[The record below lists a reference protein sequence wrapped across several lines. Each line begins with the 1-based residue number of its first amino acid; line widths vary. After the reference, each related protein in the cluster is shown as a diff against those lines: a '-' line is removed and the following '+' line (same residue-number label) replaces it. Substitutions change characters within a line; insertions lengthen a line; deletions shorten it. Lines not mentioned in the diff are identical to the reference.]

1 MIESQNQNNF
11 NFNYSGSLLSDQIT
25 KEGKAE
31 LSSESDLL
39 AHKDIWTRCC
49 EIIKNQIPGPSFR
62 TWISPIEP
70 MKIENHKLI
79 VQIPNQFFIEW
90 LEGRYNETI
99 QSALHEI
106 VNEEFGISYV
116 IREGSDAFRDS
127 SILTSELPSL
137 AVQPKL
143 NFEDKFETFLNAR
156 YTFDNFIEGNGN
168 KFAKAA
174 ALAVS
179 EKPGKTSFN
188 PLVIYGVA
196 GLGKTHLIQ
205 AIGNYVKAHYPQS
218 RIAYVTSENFT
229 NDFVSAIRNNKVH
242 EFSKL
247 YRNFDVLM
255 VDDIQFFAD
264 KGKTQ
269 EEFFHTFNTLHQMG
283 KQIVLTSDRPPK
295 ELKQVEERLI
305 SRFQWG
311 LVTDIQPPDLETRI
325 AILQKRSEEDGVYL
339 PQDVCEFV
347 AMNITSNIREL
358 EGSLIKLLAYASIA
372 NTELN
377 LDLAKSVLKDTIAI
391 KKKNLSIDMIQKTV
405 AAYYNIPEDMLRAKT
420 RKKEVVEARQIC
432 MYLTKEILGSSLK
445 TIGLHFGGRDHST
458 VIYSCRLVE
467 ESIASNPK
475 IKDDIE
481 TMKRKIELAGY

>member
-1 MIESQNQNNF
+1 MIEPQSQNKFGFTPFASTEVIGEQK
-11 NFNYSGSLLSDQIT
+11 IT
-25 KEGKAE
+25 VSNEYDSKKIWEG
-31 LSSESDLL
+31 
-39 AHKDIWTRCC
+39 CC
-49 EIIKNQIPGPSFR
+49 EIIKNQISGPSFR
-62 TWISPIEP
+62 TWINPIEP
-70 MKIENHKLI
+70 LRIENNKLI
-79 VQIPNQFFIEW
+79 VSIPNQFFVEW
-90 LEGRYNETI
+90 LEGRYSEI
-99 QSALHEI
+99 ILSALKEI
-106 VNEEFGISYV
+106 VNENFGISYL
-116 IREGSDAFRDS
+116 IKDS
-127 SILTSELPSL
+127 SGVFGNEKVNTIYETTGQAHAVSLP
-137 AVQPKL
+137 AKTPT
-143 NFEDKFETFLNAR
+143 DRFETFLNAR
-156 YTFDNFIEGNGN
+156 YTFESFIEGNGN

-179 EKPGKTSFN
+179 EKPGLTSFN
-188 PLVIYGVA
+188 PLVVYGGA
-196 GLGKTHLIQ
+196 GMGKTHLIQ
-205 AIGNYVKAHYPQS
+205 AIGNYVKNNHPHKK
-218 RIAYVTSENFT
+218 IAYVTSENFT
-229 NDFVSAIRNNKVH
+229 NDFVSAIRNDKIQ

-247 YRNFDVLM
+247 YRNFDLLM

-339 PQDVCEFV
+339 PPEVCEFV
-347 AMNITSNIREL
+347 AMNITANIREL
-358 EGSLIKLLAYASIA
+358 EGALIKLLAYSSIA

-420 RKKEVVEARQIC
+420 RKKEIVEARQIC
-432 MYLTKEILGSSLK
+432 MFLTKEILGSSLK

-458 VIYSCRLVE
+458 VIYACRLVE
-467 ESIASNPK
+467 ESMASNPK
-475 IKDDIE
+475 IKDDVE

>member
-1 MIESQNQNNF
+1 MVESQNALQIMNGLNMLEGVTT
-11 NFNYSGSLLSDQIT
+11 SDVKSVWEKCCSLI
-25 KEGKAE
+25 KE
-31 LSSESDLL
+31 
-39 AHKDIWTRCC
+39 
-49 EIIKNQIPGPSFR
+49 QIPGPSFR
-62 TWISPIEP
+62 TWFNPIEP
-70 MKIENHKLI
+70 IKIENGNIYLM
-79 VQIPNQFFIEW
+79 IPNQFFIEW
-90 LEGRYNETI
+90 LDGRY
-99 QSALHEI
+99 
-106 VNEEFGISYV
+106 
-116 IREGSDAFRDS
+116 
-127 SILTSELPSL
+127 SELIKSSL
-137 AVQPKL
+137 FSASNQELNVSYIVKDQTSQQIPLEENISQSVYSIPKTTTQGYDVDL
-143 NFEDKFETFLNAR
+143 SKFDTFLNSR

-188 PLVIYGVA
+188 PLVIYGGA

-205 AIGNYVKAHYPQS
+205 AIGNYVRQHHPTKK
-218 RIAYVTSENFT
+218 IAYVTSENFT
-229 NDFVSAIRNNKVH
+229 NDFVIAIRNDKVQ
-242 EFSKL
+242 EFSRL
-247 YRNFDVLM
+247 YRNFDILM

-295 ELKQVEERLI
+295 ELKHVEERLI

-339 PQDVCEFV
+339 PPDVCEFV
-347 AMNITSNIREL
+347 AMNITTNIREL
-358 EGSLIKLLAYASIA
+358 EGSLIKLLAYASIS
-372 NTELN
+372 NTELT

-391 KKKNLSIDMIQKTV
+391 KKKNLSIDMVQKTV
-405 AAYYNIPEDMLRAKT
+405 ASYYNIPEDMLRAKT

-432 MYLTKEILGSSLK
+432 MYLIKEILGSSLK

-458 VIYSCRLVE
+458 VIYACKLVDE
-467 ESIASNPK
+467 WMTANPK

-481 TMKRKIELAGY
+481 IIKRKIELAGY

>member
-1 MIESQNQNNF
+1 MIESQSQNKF
-11 NFNYSGSLLSDQIT
+11 SFSTFSTADKDKDHPVVSQKLLDPKEIWSG
-25 KEGKAE
+25 
-31 LSSESDLL
+31 
-39 AHKDIWTRCC
+39 CC
-49 EIIKNQIPGPSFR
+49 EIIQNQISGPSFR
-62 TWISPIEP
+62 TWINPIEP
-70 MKIENHKLI
+70 IKIENNKL
-79 VQIPNQFFIEW
+79 VVSIPNQFFIEW
-90 LEGRYNETI
+90 LEGRYSEFI
-99 QSALHEI
+99 LSALHEI
-106 VNEEFGISYV
+106 VNENFGISYL
-116 IREGSDAFRDS
+116 IKDS
-127 SILTSELPSL
+127 SGAFTNDKSNFIHEATGQTQTVVLPSKTP
-137 AVQPKL
+137 A
-143 NFEDKFETFLNAR
+143 DRFETFLNAR
-156 YTFDNFIEGNGN
+156 YTFESFIEGNGN

-179 EKPGKTSFN
+179 EKPGLTSFN
-188 PLVIYGVA
+188 PLVIYGGA
-196 GLGKTHLIQ
+196 GMGKTHLIQ
-205 AIGNYVKAHYPQS
+205 AIGNYVKTNYPS
-218 RIAYVTSENFT
+218 KKIAYVTSENFT
-229 NDFVSAIRNNKVH
+229 NDFVGAIRNDKIQ

-247 YRNFDVLM
+247 YRNFDLLM

-339 PQDVCEFV
+339 PPEVCEFV
-347 AMNITSNIREL
+347 AMNITANIREL
-358 EGSLIKLLAYASIA
+358 EGALIKLLAYSSIA

-420 RKKEVVEARQIC
+420 RKKEIVEARQIC
-432 MYLTKEILGSSLK
+432 MFLTKEILGSSLK

-458 VIYSCRLVE
+458 VIYACRLVE
-467 ESIASNPK
+467 ESMGSNPK
-475 IKDDIE
+475 IKDDVE

>member
-1 MIESQNQNNF
+1 MGAVNYQSHMNESNTDYYLTEDNF
-11 NFNYSGSLLSDQIT
+11 N
-25 KEGKAE
+25 KA
-31 LSSESDLL
+31 
-39 AHKDIWTRCC
+39 KVIWNQCC
-49 EIIKNQIPGPSFR
+49 ELIKGQIPGPSFR
-62 TWISPIEP
+62 TWFNPVEP
-70 MKIENHKLI
+70 VRVEGQKLI
-79 VQIPNQFFIEW
+79 LAIPNQFFMEW
-90 LEGRYNETI
+90 LDSRYSQLITA
-99 QSALHEI
+99 SLHEVTSQVFTVEYI
-106 VNEEFGISYV
+106 IKDNEAYHYKSPAAESAEIRSVAQGETQV
-116 IREGSDAFRDS
+116 IGAGEKGS
-127 SILTSELPSL
+127 
-137 AVQPKL
+137 
-143 NFEDKFETFLNAR
+143 FLNHR
-156 YTFDNFIEGNGN
+156 YTFDSFIEGNGN

-174 ALAVS
+174 ALAVA

-188 PLVIYGVA
+188 PLVIYGGA
-196 GLGKTHLIQ
+196 GLGKTHLLQ
-205 AIGNYVKAHYPQS
+205 AIGNHVRKTYPDKKIS
-218 RIAYVTSENFT
+218 YITSENFT
-229 NDFVSAIRNNKVH
+229 NEFVAAIRNDKVQ

-247 YRNFDVLM
+247 YRNFDLLM

-339 PQDVCEFV
+339 SADVCEFV

-358 EGSLIKLLAYASIA
+358 EGSLIKLLAYASIT
-372 NTELN
+372 NTEIT
-377 LDLAKSVLKDTIAI
+377 LDVAKSVLKDTIAI
-391 KKKNLSIDMIQKTV
+391 KKRNLSIDVIQKTV
-405 AAYYNIPEDMLRAKT
+405 SEYYNLPDDLMRAKT

-458 VIYSCRLVE
+458 VIYACKLVE
-467 ESIASNPK
+467 QMMAENPK
-475 IKDDIE
+475 IKDDVE
-481 TMKRKIELAGY
+481 TIKRKIELAGY

>member
-1 MIESQNQNNF
+1 MIEPQNQNNF
-11 NFNYSGSLLSDQIT
+11 NFNYSGNLLNEQVIEEEKRTPQENSQRY
-25 KEGKAE
+25 KE
-31 LSSESDLL
+31 
-39 AHKDIWTRCC
+39 IWTKCC
-49 EIIKNQIPGPSFR
+49 EIIKSQIPGPSYR

-70 MKIENHKLI
+70 VGIENGKLV

-90 LEGRYNETI
+90 LEGRYHEII
-99 QSALHEI
+99 QSALRGI
-106 VNEEFGISYV
+106 VNEEFGVSYV
-116 IREGSDAFRDS
+116 IKDGSENFNDS
-127 SILTSELPSL
+127 SFLASELPSI
-137 AVQPKL
+137 QTK

-205 AIGNYVKAHYPQS
+205 AIGNYVKTHYPQS
-218 RIAYVTSENFT
+218 KIAYVTSENFT
-229 NDFVSAIRNNKVH
+229 NDFVSSIRNNKVH

-339 PQDVCEFV
+339 PQEVCEFV

-372 NTELN
+372 NTELT

-420 RKKEVVEARQIC
+420 RKKEIVEARQIC
-432 MYLTKEILGSSLK
+432 MFLTKEILGSSLK

-458 VIYSCRLVE
+458 VIYACRLVE
-467 ESIASNPK
+467 EVIASNPK
-475 IKDDIE
+475 VKDDIE

>member
-1 MIESQNQNNF
+1 MIESQSQNNF
-11 NFNYSGSLLSDQIT
+11 SFTAFTKTDVGVDQKSVSMIEQKP
-25 KEGKAE
+25 KE
-31 LSSESDLL
+31 
-39 AHKDIWTRCC
+39 IWEECC
-49 EIIKNQIPGPSFR
+49 DIIKGQISGPSFR
-62 TWISPIEP
+62 TWINPIEP
-70 MKIENHKLI
+70 MRVENNRLI
-79 VQIPNQFFIEW
+79 VSIPNQFFIEW
-90 LEGRYNETI
+90 LEGRYSELI
-99 QSALHEI
+99 QSALKQV
-106 VNEEFGISYV
+106 VNEGFGISY
-116 IREGSDAFRDS
+116 IIKDS
-127 SILTSELPSL
+127 SGVFSGDKTYGGNESISQ
-137 AVQPKL
+137 AQPISFPAKTPA
-143 NFEDKFETFLNAR
+143 DRFETFLNAR
-156 YTFDNFIEGNGN
+156 YTFESFIEGNGN

-179 EKPGKTSFN
+179 EKPGLTSFN
-188 PLVIYGVA
+188 PLVIYGGA
-196 GLGKTHLIQ
+196 GMGKTHLIQ
-205 AIGNYVKAHYPQS
+205 AIGNYVKNHYPDKK
-218 RIAYVTSENFT
+218 IAYVTSENFT
-229 NDFVSAIRNNKVH
+229 NDFVSAIRNDKIQ

-247 YRNFDVLM
+247 YRNFDLLM

-339 PQDVCEFV
+339 PPEVCEFV
-347 AMNITSNIREL
+347 AMNITANIREL
-358 EGSLIKLLAYASIA
+358 EGALIKLLAYSSIA

-420 RKKEVVEARQIC
+420 RKKEIVEARQIC
-432 MYLTKEILGSSLK
+432 MFLTKEILGSSLK

-458 VIYSCRLVE
+458 VIYACRLVE
-467 ESIASNPK
+467 ESMASNPK
-475 IKDDIE
+475 IKDDVE

>member
-1 MIESQNQNNF
+1 MIEPQSQNKF
-11 NFNYSGSLLSDQIT
+11 GFTPYSSAEVISNEPVAAQ
-25 KEGKAE
+25 KELDPKE
-31 LSSESDLL
+31 
-39 AHKDIWTRCC
+39 IWDSCC
-49 EIIKNQIPGPSFR
+49 EIIRNQISGPSFR
-62 TWISPIEP
+62 TWINPIEP
-70 MKIENHKLI
+70 VKIENNKLI
-79 VQIPNQFFIEW
+79 VSIPNQFFIEW
-90 LEGRYNETI
+90 LEGRYSEI
-99 QSALHEI
+99 ILSSLREI
-106 VNEEFGISYV
+106 VNASFGISYL
-116 IREGSDAFRDS
+116 IKDS
-127 SILTSELPSL
+127 SGSFASDKTNTAYASANQSHAVTLPVKTP
-137 AVQPKL
+137 A
-143 NFEDKFETFLNAR
+143 DRFETFLNAR
-156 YTFDNFIEGNGN
+156 YTFESFIEGNGN

-179 EKPGKTSFN
+179 EKPGLTSFN
-188 PLVIYGVA
+188 PLVIYGGA
-196 GLGKTHLIQ
+196 GMGKTHLIQ
-205 AIGNYVKAHYPQS
+205 AIGNYVKTNYPNK

-229 NDFVSAIRNNKVH
+229 NDFVSAIRNDKIQ

-247 YRNFDVLM
+247 YRNFDLLM

-339 PQDVCEFV
+339 PPEVCEFV
-347 AMNITSNIREL
+347 AMNITANIREL
-358 EGSLIKLLAYASIA
+358 EGALIKLLAYSSIA

-420 RKKEVVEARQIC
+420 RKKEIVEARQIC
-432 MYLTKEILGSSLK
+432 MFLTKEILGSSLK

-458 VIYSCRLVE
+458 VIYACRLVE
-467 ESIASNPK
+467 ESMASNPK
-475 IKDDIE
+475 IKDDVE

>member
-1 MIESQNQNNF
+1 MIEPQSQNKF
-11 NFNYSGSLLSDQIT
+11 SFTPFSTTEVVTDQSPVSQ
-25 KEGKAE
+25 KELDPKE
-31 LSSESDLL
+31 IWDNCC
-39 AHKDIWTRCC
+39 DIIR
-49 EIIKNQIPGPSFR
+49 NQISGPSFR
-62 TWISPIEP
+62 TWINPIEP
-70 MKIENHKLI
+70 VKIENNKLI
-79 VQIPNQFFIEW
+79 VSIPNQFFIEW
-90 LEGRYNETI
+90 LEGRYSELI
-99 QSALHEI
+99 LSSLRKI
-106 VNEEFGISYV
+106 VNEAFGISYL
-116 IREGSDAFRDS
+116 IKDS
-127 SILTSELPSL
+127 SGAFVNDKSNTIYESASQTL
-137 AVQPKL
+137 AVSFPAKTPA
-143 NFEDKFETFLNAR
+143 DRFETFLNAR
-156 YTFDNFIEGNGN
+156 YTFESFIEGNGN

-179 EKPGKTSFN
+179 EKPGLTSFN
-188 PLVIYGVA
+188 PLVIYGGA
-196 GLGKTHLIQ
+196 GMGKTHLIQ
-205 AIGNYVKAHYPQS
+205 AIGNYVRTNYPNKK
-218 RIAYVTSENFT
+218 IAYVTSENFT
-229 NDFVSAIRNNKVH
+229 NDFVSAIRNDKIQ

-247 YRNFDVLM
+247 YRNFDLLM

-325 AILQKRSEEDGVYL
+325 AILQKRSEEDSVYL
-339 PQDVCEFV
+339 PPEVCEFV
-347 AMNITSNIREL
+347 AMNITANIREL
-358 EGSLIKLLAYASIA
+358 EGALIKLLAYSSIA

-420 RKKEVVEARQIC
+420 RKKEIVEARQIC
-432 MYLTKEILGSSLK
+432 MFLTKEILGSSLK

-458 VIYSCRLVE
+458 VIYACRLVE
-467 ESIASNPK
+467 ESMSSNPK
-475 IKDDIE
+475 IKDDVE

>member
-1 MIESQNQNNF
+1 MIESQSQNNF
-11 NFNYSGSLLSDQIT
+11 GFTPFSSTETIT
-25 KEGKAE
+25 DKGVLPKM
-31 LSSESDLL
+31 DLDPN
-39 AHKDIWTRCC
+39 DIWNRCC
-49 EIIKNQIPGPSFR
+49 DIIKNQISGPSFR
-62 TWISPIEP
+62 TWINPIEP
-70 MKIENHKLI
+70 LKIENNKLI
-79 VQIPNQFFIEW
+79 VSIPNQFFIEW
-90 LEGRYNETI
+90 LEGRYSELI
-99 QSALHEI
+99 LSSLMEV
-106 VNEEFGISYV
+106 VNEGFGITYLIKDNSGV
-116 IREGSDAFRDS
+116 FSTEKTSATQETTFQPQPITFS
-127 SILTSELPSL
+127 SKTP
-137 AVQPKL
+137 A
-143 NFEDKFETFLNAR
+143 DRFETFLNVR
-156 YTFDNFIEGNGN
+156 YTFESFIEGNGN

-179 EKPGKTSFN
+179 EKPGLTSFN
-188 PLVIYGVA
+188 PLVIYGGA
-196 GLGKTHLIQ
+196 GMGKTHLIQ
-205 AIGNYVKAHYPQS
+205 AIGNYVKTNYPNK

-229 NDFVSAIRNNKVH
+229 NDFVSAIRNDKIQ

-247 YRNFDVLM
+247 YRNFDLLM

-269 EEFFHTFNTLHQMG
+269 EEFFHTFNTLHQLG

-325 AILQKRSEEDGVYL
+325 AILQKRSEEDGVFL
-339 PQDVCEFV
+339 PPEVCEFV
-347 AMNITSNIREL
+347 AMNITANIREL
-358 EGSLIKLLAYASIA
+358 EGALIKLLAYSSIA

-420 RKKEVVEARQIC
+420 RKKEIVEARQIC

-458 VIYSCRLVE
+458 VIYACKLVE
-467 ESIASNPK
+467 EEMASNPK
-475 IKDDIE
+475 IKDDVE

>member
-1 MIESQNQNNF
+1 MIEQQNQNNF
-11 NFNYSGSLLSDQIT
+11 NFNYSGNLLNDSVVTEEQ
-25 KEGKAE
+25 
-31 LSSESDLL
+31 SSISSRLDLT
-39 AHKDIWTRCC
+39 AHKDIWNRCC
-49 EIIKNQIPGPSFR
+49 EVIKNQIPGPSFR

-70 MKIENHKLI
+70 LRIENNKLV

-90 LEGRYNETI
+90 LEGRYNDII
-99 QSALHEI
+99 QSALTTI
-106 VNEEFGISYV
+106 VSKEFGIAYV
-116 IREGSDAFRDS
+116 IRTGSEGLNES
-127 SILTSELPSL
+127 SILSSEIPPASIQ
-137 AVQPKL
+137 AKDE
-143 NFEDKFETFLNAR
+143 NKFEAFLNAR

-205 AIGNYVKAHYPQS
+205 AIGNYVKGHYPQS
-218 RIAYVTSENFT
+218 KIAYVTSENFT

-242 EFSKL
+242 EFTKL

-405 AAYYNIPEDMLRAKT
+405 AAYYNIPEDMMRAKT
-420 RKKEVVEARQIC
+420 RKKEIVEARQIC

-458 VIYSCRLVE
+458 VIYACRLVE
-467 ESIASNPK
+467 EFMASNPK
-475 IKDDIE
+475 IKDDVE

>member
-1 MIESQNQNNF
+1 MIEPQQQNKF
-11 NFNYSGSLLSDQIT
+11 GFAPFSASEVVSDQTNISQKVLDT
-25 KEGKAE
+25 KE
-31 LSSESDLL
+31 
-39 AHKDIWTRCC
+39 IWEGCC
-49 EIIKNQIPGPSFR
+49 EIIRSQISGPSFR
-62 TWISPIEP
+62 TWINPIEP
-70 MKIENHKLI
+70 VKIENNKL
-79 VQIPNQFFIEW
+79 VVSIPNQFFIEW
-90 LEGRYNETI
+90 LEGRYSELI
-99 QSALHEI
+99 LSALHEI
-106 VNEEFGISYV
+106 VNENFGISYL
-116 IREGSDAFRDS
+116 IKDS
-127 SILTSELPSL
+127 SGAFGNDKSNTVYEPVNQTQAVLLPTKTP
-137 AVQPKL
+137 A
-143 NFEDKFETFLNAR
+143 DRFETFLNAR
-156 YTFDNFIEGNGN
+156 YTFESFIEGNGN

-179 EKPGKTSFN
+179 EKPGLTSFN
-188 PLVIYGVA
+188 PLVIYGGA
-196 GLGKTHLIQ
+196 GMGKTHLIQ
-205 AIGNYVKAHYPQS
+205 AIGNYVKANYPDKK
-218 RIAYVTSENFT
+218 IAYVTSENFT
-229 NDFVSAIRNNKVH
+229 NDFVSAIRNDKIQ

-247 YRNFDVLM
+247 YRNFDLLM

-339 PQDVCEFV
+339 PPEVCEFV
-347 AMNITSNIREL
+347 AMNITANIREL
-358 EGSLIKLLAYASIA
+358 EGALIKLLAYSSIA

-420 RKKEVVEARQIC
+420 RKKEIVEARQIC
-432 MYLTKEILGSSLK
+432 MFLTKEILGSSLK

-458 VIYSCRLVE
+458 VIYACRLVE
-467 ESIASNPK
+467 ETMGTNPK
-475 IKDDIE
+475 IKDDVE

>member
-1 MIESQNQNNF
+1 MIDPQSQNNF
-11 NFNYSGSLLSDQIT
+11 SFTAIATADNLVDKNLMVS
-25 KEGKAE
+25 K
-31 LSSESDLL
+31 DLDTN
-39 AHKDIWTRCC
+39 DIWNKCC
-49 EIIKNQIPGPSFR
+49 EIIKGQISGPSFR
-62 TWISPIEP
+62 TWINPIEP
-70 MKIENHKLI
+70 IRIENNKL
-79 VQIPNQFFIEW
+79 VVSIPNQFFIEW
-90 LEGRYNETI
+90 LEGRYSELI
-99 QSALHEI
+99 LSALCETVHEG
-106 VNEEFGISYV
+106 FGIAYV
-116 IREGSDAFRDS
+116 IKDNPGTFLNDKSAQQITDS
-127 SILTSELPSL
+127 IPASHVTGLPIKTP
-137 AVQPKL
+137 A
-143 NFEDKFETFLNAR
+143 DRFETFLNVR
-156 YTFDNFIEGNGN
+156 YTFESFIEGNGN

-179 EKPGKTSFN
+179 EKPGLTSFN
-188 PLVIYGVA
+188 PLVIYGGA
-196 GLGKTHLIQ
+196 GMGKTHLIQ
-205 AIGNYVKAHYPQS
+205 AIGNYVRTHYPNKK
-218 RIAYVTSENFT
+218 IAYVTSENFT
-229 NDFVSAIRNNKVH
+229 NDFVSAIRNDKIQ

-247 YRNFDVLM
+247 YRNFDLLM

-339 PQDVCEFV
+339 PPEVCEFV
-347 AMNITSNIREL
+347 AMNITANIREL
-358 EGSLIKLLAYASIA
+358 EGALIKLLAYSSIA

-420 RKKEVVEARQIC
+420 RKKEIVEARQIC

-458 VIYSCRLVE
+458 VIYACRLVE
-467 ESIASNPK
+467 EEMASNPK
-475 IKDDIE
+475 IKDDVE

>member
-1 MIESQNQNNF
+1 MVEQD
-11 NFNYSGSLLSDQIT
+11 NYFVVDSSGDQPNEAKRIWDECT
-25 KEGKAE
+25 
-31 LSSESDLL
+31 
-39 AHKDIWTRCC
+39 DIIRS
-49 EIIKNQIPGPSFR
+49 QIPGPSFR
-62 TWISPIEP
+62 TWFNPIEP
-70 MKIENHKLI
+70 LRLEDQTL
-79 VQIPNQFFIEW
+79 QLSIPNQFFIEW
-90 LEGRYNETI
+90 LEGRYSDLI
-99 QSALHEI
+99 RSALLTVAGPDVRLQYLVKDQTQQESTQTDVLTLHK
-106 VNEEFGISYV
+106 VSLNAPPVG
-116 IREGSDAFRDS
+116 DS
-127 SILTSELPSL
+127 GH
-137 AVQPKL
+137 A
-143 NFEDKFETFLNAR
+143 KFESLLNSR

-188 PLVIYGVA
+188 PLVIYGGA

-205 AIGNYVKAHYPQS
+205 AIGNYVKENHPEKK
-218 RIAYVTSENFT
+218 IAYVTSETFT
-229 NDFVSAIRNNKVH
+229 NDFVVAIRNDKIQ
-242 EFSKL
+242 EFSRL

-295 ELKQVEERLI
+295 ELKHVEERLI

-311 LVTDIQPPDLETRI
+311 LVTDVQPPDLETRI
-325 AILQKRSEEDGVYL
+325 AILQKRSEEDNVYL

-358 EGSLIKLLAYASIA
+358 EGALIKLLAFASIT
-372 NTELN
+372 NSELT

-391 KKKNLSIDMIQKTV
+391 KKKNLSIEMIQKTV
-405 AAYYNIPEDMLRAKT
+405 ASYYNLPEDMLRAKT
-420 RKKEVVEARQIC
+420 RKKEIVEARQIC
-432 MYLTKEILGSSLK
+432 MYMIKEILGSSLK

-458 VIYSCRLVE
+458 VIYACKMVE
-467 ESIASNPK
+467 DWMASNPK
-475 IKDDIE
+475 IKDDVEII
-481 TMKRKIELAGY
+481 KRKIELAGY

>member
-1 MIESQNQNNF
+1 MIEPQSQNNF
-11 NFNYSGSLLSDQIT
+11 GFT
-25 KEGKAE
+25 AFA
-31 LSSESDLL
+31 SSEVNVDQKSM
-39 AHKDIWTRCC
+39 AKPEPNPKEIWDDCC
-49 EIIKNQIPGPSFR
+49 ELIKGQISGPSFR
-62 TWISPIEP
+62 TWINPIEP
-70 MKIENHKLI
+70 LRVENNKLI
-79 VQIPNQFFIEW
+79 VSIPNQFFIEW
-90 LEGRYNETI
+90 LEGRYSELI
-99 QSALHEI
+99 QSSLRQV
-106 VNEEFGISYV
+106 VNEGFSISYV
-116 IREGSDAFRDS
+116 IKDS
-127 SILTSELPSL
+127 SGVFAGEKTQLGNETANQTHSVSITAKTP
-137 AVQPKL
+137 A
-143 NFEDKFETFLNAR
+143 DRFETFLNAR
-156 YTFDNFIEGNGN
+156 YTFESFIEGNGN

-179 EKPGKTSFN
+179 EKPGLTSFN
-188 PLVIYGVA
+188 PLVIYGGA
-196 GLGKTHLIQ
+196 GMGKTHLIQ
-205 AIGNYVKAHYPQS
+205 AIGNYVKTHYPTKK
-218 RIAYVTSENFT
+218 IAYVTSENFT
-229 NDFVSAIRNNKVH
+229 NDFVSAIRNDKIQ

-247 YRNFDVLM
+247 YRNFDLLM

-339 PQDVCEFV
+339 PPEVCEFV
-347 AMNITSNIREL
+347 AMNITANIREL
-358 EGSLIKLLAYASIA
+358 EGALIKLLAYSSIA

-420 RKKEVVEARQIC
+420 RKKEIVEARQIC
-432 MYLTKEILGSSLK
+432 MFLTKEILGSSLK

-458 VIYSCRLVE
+458 VIYACRLVE
-467 ESIASNPK
+467 ESMTSNPK
-475 IKDDIE
+475 IKDDVE

>member
-1 MIESQNQNNF
+1 M
-11 NFNYSGSLLSDQIT
+11 
-25 KEGKAE
+25 
-31 LSSESDLL
+31 DLDPN
-39 AHKDIWTRCC
+39 DIWNRCC
-49 EIIKNQIPGPSFR
+49 DIIKNQISGPSFR
-62 TWISPIEP
+62 TWINPIEP
-70 MKIENHKLI
+70 LKIENNKLI
-79 VQIPNQFFIEW
+79 VSIPNQFFIEW
-90 LEGRYNETI
+90 LEGRYSELI
-99 QSALHEI
+99 LSSLMEV
-106 VNEEFGISYV
+106 VNEGFGITYLIKDNSGV
-116 IREGSDAFRDS
+116 FSTEKTSATQETTFQPQPITFS
-127 SILTSELPSL
+127 SKTP
-137 AVQPKL
+137 A
-143 NFEDKFETFLNAR
+143 DRFETFLNVR
-156 YTFDNFIEGNGN
+156 YTFESFIEGNGN

-179 EKPGKTSFN
+179 EKPGLTSFN
-188 PLVIYGVA
+188 PLVIYGGA
-196 GLGKTHLIQ
+196 GMGKTHLIQ
-205 AIGNYVKAHYPQS
+205 AIGNYVKTNYPNK

-229 NDFVSAIRNNKVH
+229 NDFVSAIRNDKIQ

-247 YRNFDVLM
+247 YRNFDLLM

-269 EEFFHTFNTLHQMG
+269 EEFFHTFNTLHQLG

-325 AILQKRSEEDGVYL
+325 AILQKRSEEDGVFL
-339 PQDVCEFV
+339 PPEVCEFV
-347 AMNITSNIREL
+347 AMNITANIREL
-358 EGSLIKLLAYASIA
+358 EGALIKLLAYSSIA

-420 RKKEVVEARQIC
+420 RKKEIVEARQIC

-458 VIYSCRLVE
+458 VIYACKLVE
-467 ESIASNPK
+467 EEMASNPK
-475 IKDDIE
+475 IKDDVE